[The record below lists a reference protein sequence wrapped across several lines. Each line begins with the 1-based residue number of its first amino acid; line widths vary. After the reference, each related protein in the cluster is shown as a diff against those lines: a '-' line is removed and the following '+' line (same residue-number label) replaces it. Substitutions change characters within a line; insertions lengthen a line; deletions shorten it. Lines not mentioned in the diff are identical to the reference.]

1 MIRHRI
7 IRVSELKPGLATI
20 IVALPDR
27 TIRSR
32 AVMVQHHTHGAVQ
45 VAFECGEIV
54 SFPGRSTVGYIEPEK
69 SGRRGSAG
77 RRAAP

>member
-7 IRVSELKPGLATI
+7 IRASELRPGLATI
-20 IVALPDR
+20 VASLPGR

-32 AVMVQHHTHGAVQ
+32 AVMVEHHGHGTVQ

-54 SFPGRSTVGYIEPEK
+54 SFAGRSALGYIEPEK
-69 SGRRGSAG
+69 TTRRGPPG
-77 RRAAP
+77 RKAAS